1 MFSSIFFLLHFCETN
16 LYLASLLHFPS
27 HVLGCCI
34 LSIGNIH
41 KIGSF
46 VVFVIYWIELF
57 LIIQFCDIYDW
68 NVSLFVCHLMFLFL
82 LTCHW
87 NLSIIPIPSVI
98 IGL

>member
-57 LIIQFCDIYDW
+57 LIIQFCDIYDC
-68 NVSLFVCHLMFLFL
+68 NVSFVCSSSHVFVSLD
-82 LTCHW
+82 
-87 NLSIIPIPSVI
+87 LSLEAFHYTNS
-98 IGL
+98 